1 MNKIYMNR
9 IQKQAYELIKD
20 DARAILTLVELQKNN
35 KLDSNYICMSIQY
48 IAIFTY
54 EFNKWAKV
62 LNLKIPQFTKEHKE
76 YYEKIRLKNKLLEMG
91 YDQVSDLLKEALK
104 KSDEYF
110 SNKCHPLSKVFKLYN
125 NIGVDIIKDKY
136 CGNTVLCDIY
146 NPFINE
152 DYSNGVLNKHMGIIC
167 GRLVGNIIKDDFKV
181 LEYSRE
187 IETNSKD
194 FNFYRNIPLKS
205 RNIDSLVL
213 FSILCSINF
222 IVEFVDKIFIED
234 TTTKLRWGYLQYF
247 YLVDFIKEINGRCK
261 IKLEVDDK
269 LYDKKFRN
277 CMAHYGL
284 GVILNEE
291 SIIENEKFG
300 GITQILFELTYVQTK
315 EFIFGELRRVSKQI
329 EELILR

>member
-62 LNLKIPQFTKEHKE
+62 LNLKIPQFTREQKE

-110 SNKCHPLSKVFKLYN
+110 SNKCHPLGKVFKLYN

-261 IKLEVDDK
+261 IKLEIDDK

-315 EFIFGELRRVSKQI
+315 EFIFGELRRVSRQI